1 MNSQDKP
8 IEANDNL
15 DESLETSDAIQQGD
29 ENSVDLW
36 SGESDDPEIVTEFIS
51 VETAA
56 QNDAEAFEEI
66 TSDGEV
72 KPRKQKKKIELDLDN
87 WDFRNL
93 SEEDSAEIEFDEDI
107 DLNQNSSIEEF
118 SEIGLLPEE
127 AVAQINPTGT
137 SKPEMDDLGPDELDE
152 SEDLELVES
161 IAQESLGD
169 LDLDDSLEEPVLSLD
184 STSKP
189 EMDDLGP
196 DELDESEDL
205 ELVES
210 IAQESLGDLDLD
222 DSLEEPVLSL
232 DSTSKPEMDDLGPDE
247 LDESEDLELVE
258 SIAPEELRDLD
269 LDDSDDS
276 LEEPVLSLDSTSK
289 PEMDDFGPDELD
301 ESEDLEL
308 VESIAQESLGD
319 LDLDDS
325 LEEPVLSLDSTSELE
340 MDDLGPDE
348 LDESEDLELVGSIAP
363 EELRDLDLDD
373 SLEEPVLSLDSTSE
387 LELED
392 FGSDELD
399 ESEDLELV
407 ESIAQESLGDFDLD
421 NSLEE
426 PVLSLDSTSELELE
440 DFGSDELDES
450 EDLELVESIAQE
462 SLGDFDLDNSL
473 EEPVLS
479 LDSTSELELEDLGL
493 DGLDELEPADDLA
506 IEALDNLG
514 DSDLDDLFSLDSDT
528 ESLDSLVVGLTT
540 ELEPSLDLL
549 DSDLGSA
556 DLDLDLDL
564 DSLLD
569 DEPQTAPVLST
580 PSIPSPEPATARST
594 TPSAPSPVTKAQ
606 AFDQTMRVSVR
617 KLDNL
622 NNLIGE
628 LVVKRNRLED
638 DQERLRRFLDN
649 LLGHVQS
656 LGEAGAKMHDMYE
669 RSLLEG
675 ALMASRQSR
684 ANAAVAAVAG
694 SPSNEPQ
701 EEGLDALEMDRFN
714 GFHLLS
720 QDIIELIVR
729 VREAASD
736 IQFVVD
742 ETDKVAQTFRQV
754 TSQLQDG
761 MNSSRMVAFGQAAD
775 RLPRAVR
782 DISRKQKKQTTLHV
796 EGKDVLIDKMIVEH
810 LYNPMTHLV
819 NNAISHGIE
828 QPEERL
834 KKGKTEDGN
843 VYIQAFIQGNQTVIT
858 VRDDGAGIDPEK
870 VKQKAIEKNLI
881 TWAIA
886 QNLSEQQVYEL
897 LFHPG
902 FSTKDE
908 ADDFAGRGVGMD
920 VVNTDLKKIR
930 GSVSTE
936 SELGQGTIFT
946 IRLPLVLSI
955 CKAITCVD
963 NNSRIAFPIDGVE
976 DTKEYL
982 PSDIQTNHN
991 GVRCISWKNTLLPL
1005 RPLNSLLTYNREIR
1019 RAGLYNVNQNNDDT
1033 ISVIILRSLDNLLAV
1048 EVEEIKAEQE
1058 IVIKQI
1064 DGPVAKPPGIA
1075 GATVLGDGTII
1086 PIGDVLELIEIAQGK
1101 RTIEIGFNILAGEGA
1116 IKQAQAEN
1124 VQQEPMVLVVD
1135 DSITV
1140 RELLS
1145 MSFNKLGYRVEQ
1157 ARDGQEAWDKL
1168 SGGLACDMIFS
1179 DIEMPRMNG
1188 LELLS
1193 NLHQDSKLKSIP
1205 VAMLTSRGADK
1216 HRQIAN
1222 DLGAKAYLTKP
1233 YTEKDLMDVAQHL
1246 IEIDRANKEA
1256 ASATVNLKK
1265 IKKRQTETEF
1275 KNAPLVLII
1284 DDSVTVRELLSMSF
1298 KKAGY
1303 RVEQARDGQEAWEKL
1318 NDGLECDLA
1327 FCDIEMPRMNGL
1339 ELLAQLQ
1346 KDEKLANLP
1355 IAMLTSRGAQK
1366 MRNLAASR
1374 GANGYFVKPYVEEE
1388 LLKAAEK
1395 MMEGEML
1402 IESAAEED

>member
-8 IEANDNL
+8 IDGNDNL
-15 DESLETSDAIQQGD
+15 DESLSTPDPTEQ
-29 ENSVDLW
+29 EKNLVDLW
-36 SGESDDPEIVTEFIS
+36 TGNEEDAEIVTEIIS
-51 VETAA
+51 AETAA
-56 QNDAEAFEEI
+56 KNDEEAIAEVIAA
-66 TSDGEV
+66 DDRA
-72 KPRKQKKKIELDLDN
+72 KPNKPKELDLDN
-87 WDFRNL
+87 WDFRNIDS
-93 SEEDSAEIEFDEDI
+93 SELESDS
-107 DLNQNSSIEEF
+107 DL
-118 SEIGLLPEE
+118 
-127 AVAQINPTGT
+127 
-137 SKPEMDDLGPDELDE
+137 ELIDE
-152 SEDLELVES
+152 SESDPDLELIDELES
-161 IAQESLGD
+161 DPNLEPINLEPIEEADD
-169 LDLDDSLEEPVLSLD
+169 LEVDEIVLDSAVEEPVLEMSIEDSSDLLSTANDSSLDLEIESFEFEPEASELSDMNLDETDEPISVLDNSELSLNNLELDNLDNLELDIGEKSIVEMDLDELGESKSIGDNTELQDLTLDMELDSLD
-184 STSKP
+184 S
-189 EMDDLGP
+189 L
-196 DELDESEDL
+196 
-205 ELVES
+205 
-210 IAQESLGDLDLD
+210 
-222 DSLEEPVLSL
+222 DSLENEGLDSLDLSL
-232 DSTSKPEMDDLGPDE
+232 
-247 LDESEDLELVE
+247 ESD
-258 SIAPEELRDLD
+258 P
-269 LDDSDDS
+269 
-276 LEEPVLSLDSTSK
+276 
-289 PEMDDFGPDELD
+289 
-301 ESEDLEL
+301 
-308 VESIAQESLGD
+308 
-319 LDLDDS
+319 
-325 LEEPVLSLDSTSELE
+325 
-340 MDDLGPDE
+340 
-348 LDESEDLELVGSIAP
+348 
-363 EELRDLDLDD
+363 
-373 SLEEPVLSLDSTSE
+373 
-387 LELED
+387 
-392 FGSDELD
+392 
-399 ESEDLELV
+399 
-407 ESIAQESLGDFDLD
+407 
-421 NSLEE
+421 
-426 PVLSLDSTSELELE
+426 
-440 DFGSDELDES
+440 
-450 EDLELVESIAQE
+450 
-462 SLGDFDLDNSL
+462 
-473 EEPVLS
+473 
-479 LDSTSELELEDLGL
+479 
-493 DGLDELEPADDLA
+493 
-506 IEALDNLG
+506 
-514 DSDLDDLFSLDSDT
+514 
-528 ESLDSLVVGLTT
+528 ESLDSLLTDST
-540 ELEPSLDLL
+540 GIDELESSLE
-549 DSDLGSA
+549 SDLGSV
-556 DLDLDLDL
+556 DL

-569 DEPQTAPVLST
+569 SESPTELL
-580 PSIPSPEPATARST
+580 PSRPPTPATPKPAVAKVSVPAT
-594 TPSAPSPVTKAQ
+594 SMPTKAQ

-684 ANAAVAAVAG
+684 ANAAVAAG
-694 SPSNEPQ
+694 IPGTREESQ
-701 EEGLDALEMDRFN
+701 EEGLDALEMDRFT

-742 ETDKVAQTFRQV
+742 ETDKVTQTFRQV
-754 TSQLQDG
+754 TTQLQDG

-782 DISRKQKKQTTLHV
+782 DISRKQKKQTKLHV
-796 EGKDVLIDKMIVEH
+796 EGDDVLIDKMIVEH

-828 QPEERL
+828 KPEVRL
-834 KKGKTEDGN
+834 KRGKTEVGN
-843 VYIQAFIQGNQTVIT
+843 VYIRAFLQGNQTVIT
-858 VRDDGAGIDPEK
+858 VRDDGAGIDPEI
-870 VKQKAIEKNLI
+870 VKKKAIEKNII
-881 TWAIA
+881 TWATA

-936 SELGQGTIFT
+936 SELGKGTIFT

-955 CKAITCVD
+955 CKALTCVD
-963 NNSRIAFPIDGVE
+963 NNTPIAFPIDGVE

-982 PSDIQTNHN
+982 PSDIQTNKN
-991 GVRCISWKNTLLPL
+991 GVRCVTWKDALLPL
-1005 RPLNSLLTYNREIR
+1005 RPLKDLLNYNRQIR
-1019 RAGLYNVNQNNDDT
+1019 RTGIYNANQNTDDT
-1033 ISVIILRSLDNLLAV
+1033 ISVVILRSLDNLLAI
-1048 EVEEIKAEQE
+1048 EVDEVKAEQE

-1064 DGPVAKPPGIA
+1064 DGPIAKPPGIA
-1075 GATVLGDGTII
+1075 GATVLGDGSIM
-1086 PIGDVLELIEIAQGK
+1086 PIGDVLELVEIAQGK
-1101 RTIEIGFNILAGEGA
+1101 RTIEIGFNILSDAGD
-1116 IKQAQAEN
+1116 IKQAQTES

-1168 SGGLACDMIFS
+1168 CGGLVCDMIFS

-1193 NLHQDSKLKSIP
+1193 NLHQDSKLRSIP

-1246 IEIDRANKEA
+1246 IEINKANQEVESANVK
-1256 ASATVNLKK
+1256 ASRVDKQNASY
-1265 IKKRQTETEF
+1265 ED
-1275 KNAPLVLII
+1275 APLVLII
-1284 DDSVTVRELLSMSF
+1284 DDSVTVRELLSMTF

-1318 NDGLECDLA
+1318 SDGLECDIA

-1346 KDEKLANLP
+1346 KDEKLASLP

-1366 MRNLAASR
+1366 MRNIAASR
-1374 GANGYFVKPYVEEE
+1374 GANGYFVKPYVEED
-1388 LLKAAEK
+1388 LLKAAK
-1395 MMEGEML
+1395 QMMNGENL
-1402 IESAAEED
+1402 IEGTGDEG

>member
-8 IEANDNL
+8 IDGNDNL
-15 DESLETSDAIQQGD
+15 DESLSTSDPTEQ
-29 ENSVDLW
+29 EKSLVDLW
-36 SGESDDPEIVTEFIS
+36 TNNDEDSEIVTEFIS

-56 QNDAEAFEEI
+56 KNDAEAIAEVI
-66 TSDGEV
+66 AADDLAKTKSDSEDV
-72 KPRKQKKKIELDLDN
+72 LDLDN

-93 SEEDSAEIEFDEDI
+93 DSSELESES
-107 DLNQNSSIEEF
+107 DLEPLNDG
-118 SEIGLLPEE
+118 GL
-127 AVAQINPTGT
+127 
-137 SKPEMDDLGPDELDE
+137 ELDE
-152 SEDLELVES
+152 IVLESAVEEPVSATNLQDAPSSAFKQTDELIGLEAESLELDLEADPEPISAINLQAEIGSELGGETDDLAGLEAESFELDLEANPEPILEMNLDAIDEPIIAADNFEVSLDNLELENFDSLDNSFELNAVEQPLTEMDLGELS
-161 IAQESLGD
+161 EPELLGNNANLPDLAIETFELDSLGSLGD
-169 LDLDDSLEEPVLSLD
+169 LDDEGLDSL
-184 STSKP
+184 
-189 EMDDLGP
+189 
-196 DELDESEDL
+196 
-205 ELVES
+205 
-210 IAQESLGDLDLD
+210 
-222 DSLEEPVLSL
+222 
-232 DSTSKPEMDDLGPDE
+232 
-247 LDESEDLELVE
+247 
-258 SIAPEELRDLD
+258 
-269 LDDSDDS
+269 
-276 LEEPVLSLDSTSK
+276 
-289 PEMDDFGPDELD
+289 
-301 ESEDLEL
+301 
-308 VESIAQESLGD
+308 
-319 LDLDDS
+319 
-325 LEEPVLSLDSTSELE
+325 
-340 MDDLGPDE
+340 
-348 LDESEDLELVGSIAP
+348 
-363 EELRDLDLDD
+363 
-373 SLEEPVLSLDSTSE
+373 
-387 LELED
+387 
-392 FGSDELD
+392 
-399 ESEDLELV
+399 
-407 ESIAQESLGDFDLD
+407 D
-421 NSLEE
+421 N
-426 PVLSLDSTSELELE
+426 D
-440 DFGSDELDES
+440 
-450 EDLELVESIAQE
+450 
-462 SLGDFDLDNSL
+462 
-473 EEPVLS
+473 
-479 LDSTSELELEDLGL
+479 L
-493 DGLDELEPADDLA
+493 DGLLSLES
-506 IEALDNLG
+506 
-514 DSDLDDLFSLDSDT
+514 DSQ
-528 ESLDSLVVGLTT
+528 SLDSLLTPVNSLEGL
-540 ELEPSLDLL
+540 ESSL
-549 DSDLGSA
+549 DSDLGSV
-556 DLDLDLDL
+556 DL

-569 DEPQTAPVLST
+569 SEAPTELLPT
-580 PSIPSPEPATARST
+580 RPASIPVSQATPAKI
-594 TPSAPSPVTKAQ
+594 SAPAPAPAPAPAKAPG
-606 AFDQTMRVSVR
+606 FDQTMRVSVR

-684 ANAAVAAVAG
+684 ANSAVTAG
-694 SPSNEPQ
+694 RPGSREEEPQ
-701 EEGLDALEMDRFN
+701 EEGLDALEMDRFT

-754 TSQLQDG
+754 TGQLQDG

-775 RLPRAVR
+775 RLPRAIR

-828 QPEERL
+828 QPEARL
-834 KKGKTEDGN
+834 KQGKTEVGN
-843 VYIQAFIQGNQTVIT
+843 VYIHAFLQGNQTVIT
-858 VRDDGAGIDPEK
+858 VRDDGAGIDPEI
-870 VKQKAIEKNLI
+870 VKKKAIEKNII
-881 TWAIA
+881 TWASA
-886 QNLSEQQVYEL
+886 QNLSEQQIYEL

-930 GSVSTE
+930 GTVSTE
-936 SELGQGTIFT
+936 SELGKGTTFT

-955 CKAITCVD
+955 CKALTCVD
-963 NNSRIAFPIDGVE
+963 NNTKIAFPIDGVE

-982 PSDIQTNHN
+982 PSDIQTNAN
-991 GVRCISWKNTLLPL
+991 GVRSITWKDALLPL
-1005 RPLNSLLTYNREIR
+1005 RPLNGLLNYNRQIR
-1019 RAGLYNVNQNNDDT
+1019 RTGIYNANQNTDDT
-1033 ISVIILRSLDNLLAV
+1033 VSVVILRSLDNLLAV
-1048 EVEEIKAEQE
+1048 EVDEVRAEQE

-1064 DGPVAKPPGIA
+1064 DGPIAKPPGIA
-1075 GATVLGDGTII
+1075 GATVLGDGSIM
-1086 PIGDVLELIEIAQGK
+1086 PIGDVLELVEIAQGK
-1101 RTIEIGFNILAGEGA
+1101 RTIEIGFNILSGAGD
-1116 IKQAQAEN
+1116 IKQAQAESI
-1124 VQQEPMVLVVD
+1124 QQEPMVLVVD

-1168 SGGLACDMIFS
+1168 RGGLVCDMIFS

-1193 NLHQDSKLKSIP
+1193 NLHQNSELKSIP

-1216 HRQIAN
+1216 HRKIAN

-1246 IEIDRANKEA
+1246 IEINRANQEVE
-1256 ASATVNLKK
+1256 SANVKAN
-1265 IKKRQTETEF
+1265 RQDKQNTSFED
-1275 KNAPLVLII
+1275 APLVLII
-1284 DDSVTVRELLSMSF
+1284 DDSVTVRELLSMTF

-1318 NDGLECDLA
+1318 ADGLECDIA

-1346 KDEKLANLP
+1346 KDEKLADLP

-1366 MRNLAASR
+1366 MRNIAASR
-1374 GANGYFVKPYVEEE
+1374 GANGYFVKPYVEED
-1388 LLKAAEK
+1388 LLKAAK
-1395 MMEGEML
+1395 QMMNGENL
-1402 IESAAEED
+1402 INGAGDED

>member
-1 MNSQDKP
+1 MD
-8 IEANDNL
+8 L
-15 DESLETSDAIQQGD
+15 DEL
-29 ENSVDLW
+29 
-36 SGESDDPEIVTEFIS
+36 GESKSIGNNTELQDL
-51 VETAA
+51 TL
-56 QNDAEAFEEI
+56 DM
-66 TSDGEV
+66 
-72 KPRKQKKKIELDLDN
+72 ELDSLD
-87 WDFRNL
+87 
-93 SEEDSAEIEFDEDI
+93 
-107 DLNQNSSIEEF
+107 
-118 SEIGLLPEE
+118 
-127 AVAQINPTGT
+127 
-137 SKPEMDDLGPDELDE
+137 
-152 SEDLELVES
+152 
-161 IAQESLGD
+161 SL
-169 LDLDDSLEEPVLSLD
+169 DSLENEGLDSLDLSL
-184 STSKP
+184 
-189 EMDDLGP
+189 
-196 DELDESEDL
+196 ESD
-205 ELVES
+205 
-210 IAQESLGDLDLD
+210 
-222 DSLEEPVLSL
+222 P
-232 DSTSKPEMDDLGPDE
+232 
-247 LDESEDLELVE
+247 
-258 SIAPEELRDLD
+258 
-269 LDDSDDS
+269 
-276 LEEPVLSLDSTSK
+276 
-289 PEMDDFGPDELD
+289 
-301 ESEDLEL
+301 
-308 VESIAQESLGD
+308 
-319 LDLDDS
+319 
-325 LEEPVLSLDSTSELE
+325 
-340 MDDLGPDE
+340 
-348 LDESEDLELVGSIAP
+348 
-363 EELRDLDLDD
+363 
-373 SLEEPVLSLDSTSE
+373 
-387 LELED
+387 
-392 FGSDELD
+392 
-399 ESEDLELV
+399 
-407 ESIAQESLGDFDLD
+407 
-421 NSLEE
+421 
-426 PVLSLDSTSELELE
+426 
-440 DFGSDELDES
+440 
-450 EDLELVESIAQE
+450 
-462 SLGDFDLDNSL
+462 
-473 EEPVLS
+473 
-479 LDSTSELELEDLGL
+479 
-493 DGLDELEPADDLA
+493 
-506 IEALDNLG
+506 
-514 DSDLDDLFSLDSDT
+514 
-528 ESLDSLVVGLTT
+528 ESLDSLLTDST
-540 ELEPSLDLL
+540 GIDELESSLE
-549 DSDLGSA
+549 SDLGSV
-556 DLDLDLDL
+556 DL

-569 DEPQTAPVLST
+569 SESPTELL
-580 PSIPSPEPATARST
+580 PSRPPTPATPKPAVAKVSVPAT
-594 TPSAPSPVTKAQ
+594 SMPTKAQ

-684 ANAAVAAVAG
+684 ANAAVAAG
-694 SPSNEPQ
+694 IPGTREESQ
-701 EEGLDALEMDRFN
+701 EEGLDALEMDRFT

-742 ETDKVAQTFRQV
+742 ETDKVTQTFRQV
-754 TSQLQDG
+754 TTQLQDG

-782 DISRKQKKQTTLHV
+782 DISRKQKKQTKLHV
-796 EGKDVLIDKMIVEH
+796 EGDDVLIDKMIVEH

-828 QPEERL
+828 KPEVRL
-834 KKGKTEDGN
+834 KRGKTEVGN
-843 VYIQAFIQGNQTVIT
+843 VYIRAFLQGNQTVIT
-858 VRDDGAGIDPEK
+858 VRDDGAGIDPEI
-870 VKQKAIEKNLI
+870 VKKKAIEKNII
-881 TWAIA
+881 TWATA

-936 SELGQGTIFT
+936 SELGKGTIFT

-955 CKAITCVD
+955 CKALTCVD
-963 NNSRIAFPIDGVE
+963 NNTPIAFPIDGVE

-982 PSDIQTNHN
+982 PSDIQTNKN
-991 GVRCISWKNTLLPL
+991 GVRCVTWKDALLPL
-1005 RPLNSLLTYNREIR
+1005 RPLKDLLNYNRQIR
-1019 RAGLYNVNQNNDDT
+1019 RTGIYNANQNTDDT
-1033 ISVIILRSLDNLLAV
+1033 ISVVILRSLDNLLAI
-1048 EVEEIKAEQE
+1048 EVDEVKAEQE

-1064 DGPVAKPPGIA
+1064 DGPIAKPPGIA
-1075 GATVLGDGTII
+1075 GATVLGDGSIM
-1086 PIGDVLELIEIAQGK
+1086 PIGDVLELVEIAQGK
-1101 RTIEIGFNILAGEGA
+1101 RTIEIGFNILSDAGD
-1116 IKQAQAEN
+1116 IKQAQTES

-1168 SGGLACDMIFS
+1168 CGGLVCDMIFS

-1193 NLHQDSKLKSIP
+1193 NLHQDSKLRSIP

-1246 IEIDRANKEA
+1246 IEINKANQEVESANVK
-1256 ASATVNLKK
+1256 ASRVDKQNASY
-1265 IKKRQTETEF
+1265 ED
-1275 KNAPLVLII
+1275 APLVLII
-1284 DDSVTVRELLSMSF
+1284 DDSVTVRELLSMTF

-1318 NDGLECDLA
+1318 SDGLECDIA

-1346 KDEKLANLP
+1346 KDEKLASLP

-1366 MRNLAASR
+1366 MRNIAASR
-1374 GANGYFVKPYVEEE
+1374 GANGYFVKPYVEED
-1388 LLKAAEK
+1388 LLKAAK
-1395 MMEGEML
+1395 QMMNGENL
-1402 IESAAEED
+1402 IEGTGDEG